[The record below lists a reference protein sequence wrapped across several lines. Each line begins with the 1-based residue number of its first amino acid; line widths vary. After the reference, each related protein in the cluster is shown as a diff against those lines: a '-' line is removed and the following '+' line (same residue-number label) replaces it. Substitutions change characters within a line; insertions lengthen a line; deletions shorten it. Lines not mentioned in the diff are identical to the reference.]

1 MNIGDILEV
10 KIIDVDNFGNGIA
23 KEKGE
28 VIFVKGALLNETV
41 SIRIDKVNKKYLN
54 ASIVKIIEKSPER
67 KEVSCPYYDLCGG
80 CSFLHTSIDD
90 ENSIKENYIKRLF
103 KDVDIKKLVQVNE
116 YNYRNK
122 VTLHVKDNKIGFY
135 KENTNDLVEIDK
147 CILLDELINKYI
159 SILKNYDL
167 SKVKSI
173 MIRSN
178 SKEVMIKLEGSL
190 NDKDLLDLIRNK
202 DLYSLYFNEKFI
214 YGNEYLVFDI
224 EGIKYTVYP
233 DSFFQ
238 VNTLGMIKLYNIV
251 KELSSG
257 DKLLDLYCGTG
268 TIGIYLHER
277 FKYILGVEKEKSS
290 IKNAK
295 LNKKINKLNN
305 IEFML
310 SDSKDV
316 KDSFDFVIVDPPR
329 IGLSKTVINNLIEI
343 NSKKIIY
350 VSCNPNTLK
359 RDIDM
364 LKDSYN
370 VVSITPVNMFPKTMH
385 VECIC
390 ILERK

>member
-28 VIFVKGALLNETV
+28 VIFVKGTLLNETV
-41 SIRIDKVNKKYLN
+41 SIKIDKVNKKYLN

-67 KEVSCPYYDLCGG
+67 KEVSCPYYNICGG
-80 CSFLHTSIDD
+80 CSFLHTTIDN
-90 ENSIKENYIKRLF
+90 ENNIKENYIKRLF
-103 KDVDIKKLVQVNE
+103 KEEKVNGIVQVNE

-122 VTLHVKDNKIGFY
+122 VTLHVKNKKLGFY

-159 SILKNYDL
+159 LIFKKYDL

-178 SKEVMIKLEGSL
+178 SKEVLIKLDGSL
-190 NDKDLLDLIRNK
+190 NDKDLLDLIKNK
-202 DLYSLYFNEKFI
+202 DLCSLYFNEKFI

-238 VNTLGMIKLYNIV
+238 VNTLGMIRLYTII
-251 KELSSG
+251 KEFSSG

-310 SDSKDV
+310 SNSKDV

-329 IGLSKTVINNLIEI
+329 IGLSKTVITNLIEI
-343 NSKKIIY
+343 GSTKIIY

-364 LKDSYN
+364 LKESYK
-370 VVSITPVNMFPKTMH
+370 VISITPVNMFPKTMH
-385 VECIC
+385 VESVCV
-390 ILERK
+390 LEKK